1 MKNKCVNSYGS
12 LLGNQKIFL
21 VESCKQAIPCWPC
34 WEVKLEMVMIFLVNR
49 EVWKNS
55 YSSGVIYLASD
66 LLLLSKKEPGL
77 ETTGEIIT

>member
-1 MKNKCVNSYGS
+1 
-12 LLGNQKIFL
+12 
-21 VESCKQAIPCWPC
+21 
-34 WEVKLEMVMIFLVNR
+34 MVMIFLVNR

-77 ETTGEIIT
+77 ETTGEIITWPWVIQYVAVSAVMLKKIKERQEI